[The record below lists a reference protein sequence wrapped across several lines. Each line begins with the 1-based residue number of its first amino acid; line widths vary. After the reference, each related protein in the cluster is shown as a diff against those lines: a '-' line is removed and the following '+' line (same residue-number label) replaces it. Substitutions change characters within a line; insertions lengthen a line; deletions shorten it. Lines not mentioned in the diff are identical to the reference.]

1 LTSLHRFA
9 AHGWTERDILE
20 SIEHVLTG
28 KGFTLPDKIEN
39 PAAYLAWLLRDLD
52 AEVPPHVYEQIERDR
67 ELERRRRLVALRQA
81 PDCVHGTPGG
91 DRLTAAG
98 VALCPACRRNATTAV
113 EIPPPM

>member
-1 LTSLHRFA
+1 V
-9 AHGWTERDILE
+9 RDVIDT
-20 SIEHVLTG
+20 IGRVLQDRD
-28 KGFTLPDKIEN
+28 FTLPDKIEN

-67 ELERRRRLVALRQA
+67 ELERRRRLDALRQA

-91 DRLTAAG
+91 NRLTAAG
-98 VALCPACRRNATTAV
+98 VQLCPACRRNATTAV